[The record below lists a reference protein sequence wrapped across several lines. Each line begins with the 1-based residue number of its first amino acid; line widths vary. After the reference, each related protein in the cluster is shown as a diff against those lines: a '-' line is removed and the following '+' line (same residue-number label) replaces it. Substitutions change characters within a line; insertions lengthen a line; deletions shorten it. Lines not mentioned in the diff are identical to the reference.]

1 MSDERRSEPAAG
13 PRAREAPPGAGPP
26 AGAAE
31 GRERAD
37 SDRGVR
43 AAAPGLARMTAE
55 AWWNTAGWALGT
67 AVRAGEGIV
76 RTALSLGEA
85 APVEVPRPSGSDYS
99 DREEARASLRDRGA
113 ELLRKSADV
122 HFDEESHPA
131 YENILEDLA
140 PDEARI
146 LRLLAAKGPQAAVD
160 VRAGLPLAS
169 QLVAPG
175 LSMIGAEAGCRYP
188 DRVHR
193 YLNNLNRLGL
203 VWFSRETLEDPLRY
217 QVLEA
222 QPEVIEARREAGRL
236 GRTVRRTIHLTPFG
250 ADFCQA
256 ALPTDTLE
264 FDAVVETHSTR
275 RPRADGEPTAGEA
288 ADDDTI
294 LPDPVPPNPEPLGP
308 DRASSRD
315 G

>member
-1 MSDERRSEPAAG
+1 
-13 PRAREAPPGAGPP
+13 
-26 AGAAE
+26 
-31 GRERAD
+31 
-37 SDRGVR
+37 
-43 AAAPGLARMTAE
+43 MTAE
-55 AWWNTAGWALGT
+55 AWWNTAAWALGA

-85 APVEVPRPSGSDYS
+85 APVEVPRPSGSDDS
-99 DREEARASLRDRGA
+99 DREEARASLRERGA
-113 ELLRKSADV
+113 ELLRRSADV
-122 HFDEESHPA
+122 HFDEDSHPA

-222 QPEVIEARREAGRL
+222 QPDVIEARREAGRL

-264 FDAVVETHSTR
+264 FEAVVETHSAR
-275 RPRADGEPTAGEA
+275 RQRGDGEPSAGEA

-308 DRASSRD
+308 DGASSRN